1 MERPC
6 STHVCWITDRS
17 RTAAWKKTVAKAF
30 RVLESLARSDGPR
43 ALGDVASDCDLTKSN
58 AHRLLQTLTELR
70 YVRQAPES
78 RNYEATLRVWELGTG
93 VFSRFDIRTAA
104 APYLRALQEESGESV
119 HLSIFDNGDAVYIDK
134 LDSQQAVGAYIRVGD
149 RVPAYCT
156 ATGRAMLAFL
166 DERTIAEAGR
176 NLQRHTDLTIS
187 RPEELIAALN
197 DVRQRGFALTRGE
210 WRQGVVGVAAPI
222 RSQTGTVIAGV
233 GAAGPEDR
241 MTDEQVDLSTRATLR
256 TAEAIS
262 RALGFAPAAA

>member
-1 MERPC
+1 LLYCLLLDDALEQHASME
-6 STHVCWITDRS
+6 
-17 RTAAWKKTVAKAF
+17 KTVAKAF

-58 AHRLLQTLTELR
+58 AHRLLQTLTELQ

-93 VFSRFDIRTAA
+93 IFSRFDIRTAA

-134 LDSQQAVGAYIRVGD
+134 LDSPQAVGAYIRVGD

-166 DERTIAEAGR
+166 DERTITEAGR
-176 NLQRHTDLTIS
+176 ELQRHTDLTIS
-187 RPEELIAALN
+187 RPEELTAALD
-197 DVRQRGFALTRGE
+197 DVRQLGYALTRGE
-210 WRQGVVGVAAPI
+210 WRRGVVGVAAPI
-222 RSQTGTVIAGV
+222 RSRNGTVIAGI
-233 GAAGPEDR
+233 GAAGPEERMSDDAVDR
-241 MTDEQVDLSTRATLR
+241 ATRATLQ
-256 TAEAIS
+256 AAGDIS
-262 RALGFAPAAA
+262 RELGFAPASI